1 MVSLAVIEA
10 GMLTEARGIVQPV
23 PWWSFTK
30 TILAAAALALV
41 RDGRLALDDAVRGR
55 PFTLRQLLQH
65 RAGVANYGGLA
76 AYHEAVARGD
86 APWPVAELL
95 TRTDAGRLR
104 YEPGQGWDYSNI
116 GYLFVRELIEQAAD
130 EDLNSAVSRLV
141 LRPLGIEA
149 ARIARTPGDLAGVDM
164 GPASSYHPGWVYHGL
179 MAGPLRDAA
188 LLLDRLMT
196 GALLPPDL
204 LEAMCDAHP
213 VGGPFPGRPWK
224 TAGYGLG
231 LMIPTTT
238 GGRSVIGHTG
248 GGPGSVIAV
257 YHLPEAKPRFTAA
270 AFAFGD
276 DLGQVEE
283 MASGLGLL
291 GMSRAKAL
299 LKGPPKGGGDACGDD
314 GCGAH
319 GA

>member
-1 MVSLAVIEA
+1 MDRLMVSLAVVEA
-10 GMLTEARGIVQPV
+10 GMLTGTHGIVQPV

-55 PFTLRQLLQH
+55 PFTLPQLLQH
-65 RAGVANYGGLA
+65 RAGVANYGSLA
-76 AYHEAVARGD
+76 AYHDAVARGD

-95 TRTDAGRLR
+95 ARTDAGRLR
-104 YEPGQGWDYSNI
+104 YKPGQGWDYSNI
-116 GYLFVRELIEQAAD
+116 GYLFVRELIEETAGA
-130 EDLNSAVSRLV
+130 ELSTAIATLV
-141 LRPLGIEA
+141 LRPLGIAE
-149 ARIARTPGDLAGVDM
+149 ARIVRTPADLAGVAM
-164 GPASSYHPGWVYHGL
+164 GSAGSYHPGGVYHGL
-179 MAGPLRDAA
+179 AAGPLRDAA

-213 VGGPFPGRPWK
+213 AGRPLPGRPWK

-231 LMIPTTT
+231 LMIPSTT

-276 DLGQVEE
+276 HLGQVEE
-283 MASGLGLL
+283 MASGQSLPGTAGVSPASSL
-291 GMSRAKAL
+291 
-299 LKGPPKGGGDACGDD
+299 
-314 GCGAH
+314 
-319 GA
+319 